1 MSGVPRV
8 SENAEPTE
16 RAMAVDET
24 ISALESLL
32 NVKFCISSA
41 GDGGVIVDGFVLRKR
56 GIVMRADDKFVESG
70 VN

>member
-1 MSGVPRV
+1 
-8 SENAEPTE
+8 
-16 RAMAVDET
+16 MAVDET